1 MKKEKVVVNV
11 TIFLMCI
18 VLTCVMS
25 MQFKTARQTNL
36 TDIKNMNE
44 DELKSEIV
52 VWQKKLLLLLRINIK
67 IPNKKS

>member
-52 VWQKKLLLLLRINIK
+52 VWQKKYNEISNCFVVFI
-67 IPNKKS
+67 